1 MANWCLNTVTFE
13 ASESVN
19 EQIRLLFIEMAER
32 EILTSKGQLPPDYVG
47 DTGYLFEID
56 WLDSQLCYLTK
67 WSPNIGV
74 IMVVADQ
81 YDAGF
86 VYNYEELAMGIYGMA
101 VYHKRILHDI
111 YLEAEDFRQ
120 YTYNDNTQTYVFEG
134 EDYDNDWDVLEIL
147 LQRKVKRFYNKPN

>member
-32 EILTSKGQLPPDYVG
+32 EILSSKGQLPPDYVG

-56 WLDSQLCYLTK
+56 WLESQLCYLTK
-67 WSPNIGV
+67 WSPNIPVV
-74 IMVVADQ
+74 IAVAKQ
-81 YDAGF
+81 YNAGF
-86 VYNYEELAMGIYGMA
+86 IYRYEELGMGIYGVA
-101 VYHKRILHDI
+101 IYRKGVLIDI
-111 YLEAEDFRQ
+111 YLASEDFEQ
-120 YTYNDNTQTYVFEG
+120 YSYSDNGQTYVFEG

-147 LQRKVKRFYNKPN
+147 LQRKVKRLYKPN